1 MARINE
7 EEEEIRRVR
16 PRPALNVGEL
26 PTDPA
31 LRIQIDEFDIGDR
44 DVVRRAYLQRG
55 PHQPQLREFPTSV
68 IGGKSRRFNALWY
81 REFPWLE
88 YSTQSDAIF
97 CLWCYLFPLKHFGS
111 RDDPNGVFIC
121 SGFRNWKKKD
131 RLVTHVGSVNSF
143 HRQAEQNCVSLMNQ
157 AGQITQAFQR
167 QTDQAKAN
175 YKLRLNASISCVRF
189 LQHQGLAFRGHNED
203 ESSHNRGNFLELLQ
217 LIADHNQ
224 EIKEVI
230 LGNAPGNNSLISPDI
245 QKDIAQACA
254 METLDLIMADV
265 GDSLFSILV
274 DECKD
279 SSNKE
284 QLAIVLRYVNAKGCV
299 KECFVGIV
307 HVPDTTSNALLQA
320 VEGTLA
326 KLGLSFDR
334 LRGQGY
340 DGASNMKGEYNGL
353 KALVLERAPTAY
365 YVHCFAHQLQ
375 LILVAVAKNHLQL
388 ATFFSVVS
396 NIVTVASASCRRH
409 DLLRERQVVELAT
422 ALFGDDIP
430 TGRGLNQELSL
441 RRAGD
446 TRWGS
451 HYGSLLRLIQLYPA
465 VISVIGAVMEDGTT
479 SEQRAEARVLLQ
491 LLDTFEFAFC
501 LHLMKTIL
509 GITNELSQALQR
521 KDQDIVN
528 AMNLVRIAKVRLQS
542 MRDSGWLQLLNQ
554 VTTFCEKHD
563 MECLNMEDTYAARG
577 RPRRNAGDI
586 TNELHYR
593 VGLFNTVIDMLMVKM
608 NERFSEMSSLLLT
621 SVGALYPGNSFQSFR
636 KESVLTFAQ
645 QYVQTDFTQFELEEL
660 DNQLDTYILDVSEHV
675 QFQGLKS
682 ISILL
687 EKLVSTK

>member
-1 MARINE
+1 M
-7 EEEEIRRVR
+7 
-16 PRPALNVGEL
+16 
-26 PTDPA
+26 
-31 LRIQIDEFDIGDR
+31 
-44 DVVRRAYLQRG
+44 
-55 PHQPQLREFPTSV
+55 
-68 IGGKSRRFNALWY
+68 
-81 REFPWLE
+81 
-88 YSTQSDAIF
+88 
-97 CLWCYLFPLKHFGS
+97 
-111 RDDPNGVFIC
+111 
-121 SGFRNWKKKD
+121 
-131 RLVTHVGSVNSF
+131 
-143 HRQAEQNCVSLMNQ
+143 
-157 AGQITQAFQR
+157 
-167 QTDQAKAN
+167 
-175 YKLRLNASISCVRF
+175 
-189 LQHQGLAFRGHNED
+189 
-203 ESSHNRGNFLELLQ
+203 ELLQ

-274 DECKD
+274 DECRD

-307 HVPDTTSNALLQA
+307 HVPNTTSNALLQA

-396 NIVTVASASCRRH
+396 NIVMVASASCRRH

-422 ALFGDDIP
+422 AFFGDDIP

-501 LHLMKTIL
+501 LYLMKTIL

-577 RPRRNAGDI
+577 RPRRNAEDI
-586 TNELHYR
+586 TNEFHYR
-593 VGLFNTVIDMLMVKM
+593 VGLFNTVIDMLMVEM

-621 SVGALYPGNSFQSFR
+621 SVGALYPGNSFQSF
-636 KESVLTFAQ
+636 
-645 QYVQTDFTQFELEEL
+645 
-660 DNQLDTYILDVSEHV
+660 
-675 QFQGLKS
+675 
-682 ISILL
+682 
-687 EKLVSTK
+687 